1 MKNPIPI
8 KHIRYV
14 LPCILLPFSAL
25 IYGSTK
31 DSFGTPPADTK
42 PKDPTEINAQLQDPD
57 LEKTQTMNKF
67 DALFDAYEH
76 KEDFSAIKGIEGEE
90 DKNLEL
96 DNKDLYSMSE
106 MDKISTDGRDDL
118 GVPKVN
124 GVSNF
129 DMYKNA
135 ASTNSLD
142 VPNYTSLYVPKSP
155 KSGKSIRQA
164 NEFEN
169 YVNTINTQPSAK
181 TTNYASYPN
190 YSKDNSKEPSKTRFD
205 EEMALF
211 KAQMSFIDSMSGK
224 TTSPNNNDNKLKSDN
239 LKTANAGNHENIND
253 NKTEVREI
261 KEVKKAGSNNGQRY
275 FNTLGESRK
284 NSFIKAILDEGLKV
298 YDGSRVRIRL
308 MDDVIVDNTPLSKG
322 SYLFGVIS
330 GFATQRV
337 FLTIKN
343 IVYDNRIINV
353 NLDVYDYDG
362 MGGLY
367 IPESLFREITKDA
380 GAQAVSQNVTFSSG
394 TDINATQLAYKAAQ
408 DVYRTSTRAMS
419 DAIRRRKAILK
430 YNTMVYLVNK
440 NEKSGE

>member
-106 MDKISTDGRDDL
+106 MDRISANGQVDL
-118 GVPKVN
+118 GVPKVKN
-124 GVSNF
+124 VSSF
-129 DMYKNA
+129 DRYKNA
-135 ASTNSLD
+135 ASPNSFD
-142 VPNYTSLYVPKSP
+142 APNYTSLYAP
-155 KSGKSIRQA
+155 KSGKSTRQA

-169 YVNTINTQPSAK
+169 YVNTINTQPSTK
-181 TTNYASYPN
+181 N
-190 YSKDNSKEPSKTRFD
+190 YSKEPPKTRFD

-211 KAQMSFIDSMSGK
+211 KAQMNFIDSMSGK
-224 TTSPNNNDNKLKSDN
+224 TNSPNNNDNKLKSDN

-353 NLDVYDYDG
+353 NLEVYDYDG
-362 MGGLY
+362 MSGLY

-380 GAQAVSQNVTFSSG
+380 GAQAVSQNITFSGG

-440 NEKSGE
+440 NEKGSE